1 MSEKD
6 PQADSI
12 ISDEELDLE
21 LELDNTEDVED
32 LKLKLEEARE
42 ANRKINARAKI
53 AEAKLKEK
61 ESQPTQTTEQ
71 KATQPISNPVLTAED
86 VEVRNL
92 KAQGV
97 SNDEIVYLKKLA
109 AVNGTSIIEAQS
121 DELFSAFKSKK
132 EEQEKSEKSKL
143 GASRGSSSVK
153 REKDYSTPGLSDE
166 EHKEIW
172 KRQNS

>member
-86 VEVRNL
+86 VEVRIL

>member
-86 VEVRNL
+86 VEVRIL

-109 AVNGTSIIEAQS
+109 AVNGTSIIGAQS

-153 REKDYSTPGLSDE
+153 REKDYSTPGLTDE